1 MPAVA
6 VVMAGGVEFKLVDV
20 NVKGP
25 PAAPNVIF
33 STATVAAV
41 AVLKVFVKVHEIC
54 AAANTLAA
62 GMVSTLPARLPKLP
76 GLPVTAEL
84 ASVQVALDAVK
95 LVATVS
101 VTVTAVL

>member
-1 MPAVA
+1 MA
-6 VVMAGGVEFKLVDV
+6 VVMAAGTEAKLVALNV
-20 NVKGP
+20 NGP

-33 STATVAAV
+33 CTATVAAD
-41 AVLKVFVKVHEIC
+41 AVLNVFVKVQVIC

-62 GMVSTLPARLPKLP
+62 GMVSTLPAKVPNDP
-76 GLPVTAEL
+76 TLPVTAEL

-95 LVATVS
+95 LVAGVS

>member
-1 MPAVA
+1 MA
-6 VVMAGGVEFKLVDV
+6 VVMAGGVDFKLVDV

-41 AVLKVFVKVHEIC
+41 AVLNVFVKVQLIC

-62 GMVSTLPARLPKLP
+62 GMVSALPAKVPNDP

-95 LVATVS
+95 LAAGVS

>member
-1 MPAVA
+1 MA
-6 VVMAGGVEFKLVDV
+6 VVMAGGVEFKLVYV
-20 NVKGP
+20 NVKWP

-41 AVLKVFVKVHEIC
+41 AVLNVLVKVQVIC

-84 ASVQVALDAVK
+84 ASVHVALDAVK
-95 LVATVS
+95 LVASVS